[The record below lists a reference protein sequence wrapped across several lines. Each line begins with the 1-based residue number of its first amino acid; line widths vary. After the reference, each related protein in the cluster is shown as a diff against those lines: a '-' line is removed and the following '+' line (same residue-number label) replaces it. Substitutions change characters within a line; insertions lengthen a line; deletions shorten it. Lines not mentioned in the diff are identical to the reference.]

1 MAPGRLFSAL
11 LQHQTPWHKFA
22 NASKT
27 LLRGDFVCRV
37 VFSARVLTM
46 LTLSMPVRTSLRL
59 LRGAVKPA
67 PTLVVQRPFLSFRS
81 RRRSFHGSA
90 RLHALLS
97 QKLSDIGEGTTEA
110 QIIQWYVQ
118 EGARVEEWGNLC
130 EVQTDKASVD
140 ITSRH
145 TGVVKKLH
153 YEADATV
160 KVGAALLDIEVEGEA
175 THIDPEKTEVKSD
188 PVSADKDGDAAL
200 EEKESETE
208 DEAETPPSE
217 RGEEA
222 STAHIVQSGNK
233 YASLATPAVRGML
246 KENAIAIEDVQG
258 SGKDG
263 RVLKEDVQRFITE
276 RDAPHAGAERTAPRA
291 QPSMEAKQVE
301 TTQRLTP
308 VQNQMFR
315 AMTGSLSIPHFLYSD
330 TINVTRLVAAR
341 KSLNEAGTSPK
352 LSFLPFA
359 VKAVSLALFK
369 YPILNAKLDTT
380 SSPEKPQLVMR
391 SLHNIG
397 IAMDTPGGLVVPV
410 IKNANARSIYS
421 IASEIARLADL
432 GQRGKLSPADLSAG
446 TITISNI
453 GNIGGEVLAP
463 IIVEGQLAI
472 MGMGKVRPVPVFG
485 RDGTTVERAEM
496 MSISWSAD
504 HRVVDGATV
513 ARAAKVIQ
521 SHLEEPLTMMVEM
534 S

>member
-1 MAPGRLFSAL
+1 L
-11 LQHQTPWHKFA
+11 K
-22 NASKT
+22 
-27 LLRGDFVCRV
+27 
-37 VFSARVLTM
+37 
-46 LTLSMPVRTSLRL
+46 PVPTS
-59 LRGAVKPA
+59 
-67 PTLVVQRPFLSFRS
+67 VVQRLRPPFFSNQH
-81 RRRSFHGSA
+81 SFHSSA
-90 RLHALLS
+90 RLRALLS

-175 THIDPEKTEVKSD
+175 TDIDPEKTELKSE
-188 PVSADKDGDAAL
+188 PASANKEGEAAL
-200 EEKESETE
+200 EEEEP
-208 DEAETPPSE
+208 EAEDGPETSPTE
-217 RGEEA
+217 KGEEA
-222 STAHIVQSGNK
+222 SAARVPQSGSK

-246 KENAIAIEDVQG
+246 KEHGIAIEDVQG
-258 SGKDG
+258 TGKDG
-263 RVLKEDVQRFITE
+263 RVLKEDVQKFIME
-276 RDAPHAGAERTAPRA
+276 RAARPPGAEHTAPRGH
-291 QPSMEAKQVE
+291 PSIDAKQVE
-301 TTQRLTP
+301 TIQRLTP
-308 VQNQMFR
+308 VQTQMFR
-315 AMTGSLSIPHFLYSD
+315 TMTGSLSIPHFLYSD

-359 VKAVSLALFK
+359 VKAVSLALYK
-369 YPILNAKLDTT
+369 YPVLNAKLDTT
-380 SSPEKPQLVMR
+380 TNPQKPQLVMR

-410 IKNANARSIYS
+410 IKNVNARSIYS

-432 GQRGKLSPADLSAG
+432 GQRGKLSPADLSGG

-472 MGMGKVRPVPVFG
+472 MGMGKVRPVPIFG

-504 HRVVDGATV
+504 HRVLDGATI
-513 ARAAKVIQ
+513 ARATKVVQ
-521 SHLEEPLTMMVEM
+521 SHLEEPLRMMVEM